1 MVNHR
6 RPPLPRTAGA
16 FPSRDHDCDAS
27 GDDLHTEP
35 AQPIEHE
42 KHSAANVED
51 MLAIGRRHTL
61 AGDLP
66 SATQQFQRAV
76 ELAPRSALCKAEL
89 GRALVR
95 QGKPGD
101 GFSSLVAA
109 FEIDSLCPGVKDG
122 FLEYYRAEIE
132 ADPTNI
138 GLHEGLAALSVDSG
152 RPAEAAACY
161 RRCLDLAASPSPA
174 SGQVTDSVRIDR
186 WSVALFKCHASLCDW
201 DDWNAEARALRAA
214 VRRRG
219 GGEKRR
225 SVGKEGEGG
234 GGEEGLGEA
243 VTVTSSPPP
252 RLHGSDR
259 ALLLGLELLPG
270 ERQGRHAAL
279 WSNMGTEGPNDTG
292 GGAVGKAVGE
302 TAREAPARSA
312 KEMKTATATENGG
325 PAESP
330 SLITAAFEAAS
341 AEAATDA
348 ANEGDVSRPALHPFD
363 SLSAPLSIGDCF
375 AVAQQ
380 QSRAILAEA
389 SGTRGVKPETSERDG
404 RPRQRR
410 RRPLAA
416 ASSRDSRGRVR
427 LGFVSGD
434 LMGTHPL
441 THLMQSTFG
450 MIDPDQFEV
459 FLYALNPDDGSAQ
472 RRRMEKEVEHFRDLS
487 ALTALEAATAI
498 SQDGVGV
505 LVNLNGYAGTAKSA
519 DIFALGP
526 AAVAVSYMGFPGTMG
541 SSDMVDYVLA
551 DGIVIP
557 KEMRRFYAEKV
568 LEMPNCYFVNDYRQ
582 SEMAVM
588 DAPAPNRADHALPPQ
603 RAVSSDSRGRPVGDA
618 LQAARLHSGGQRDNR
633 DQAPK
638 QGGEEEAQQGG
649 GGGGDENRGAGGG
662 VGVVLCNFNRLHK
675 IDPHTF
681 GAWME
686 VLRTVPGTVLWLLDG
701 GETARA
707 NLRRQARLAG
717 VHEDRIVFAPIV
729 GKEEHLQRLRL
740 ADLFVDTPLYNAHTV
755 GCDALWAG
763 VPMITLR
770 GVKMASRVGASLVE
784 AAGMPELVV
793 DSLEEYTRLVQA
805 LARDDQLRHGFR
817 DKLGRARRTCPLF
830 DTRRWV
836 RDAEDAL
843 RWAWERHESG
853 LPPAHRQ
860 AGDIGEAGRAL

>member
-1 MVNHR
+1 MAELVYDWPNSSTRAGNTRLFIWLQTNLPNSFTNTPSMCPYVLVHAAVCPERFASVHR
-6 RPPLPRTAGA
+6 
-16 FPSRDHDCDAS
+16 F
-27 GDDLHTEP
+27 
-35 AQPIEHE
+35 
-42 KHSAANVED
+42 V
-51 MLAIGRRHTL
+51 
-61 AGDLP
+61 
-66 SATQQFQRAV
+66 RAV
-76 ELAPRSALCKAEL
+76 VQQHPLTFPPVTRWIFRFIHCLHPHPT
-89 GRALVR
+89 VH
-95 QGKPGD
+95 Q
-101 GFSSLVAA
+101 
-109 FEIDSLCPGVKDG
+109 
-122 FLEYYRAEIE
+122 

-441 THLMQSTFG
+441 THLMQ
-450 MIDPDQFEV
+450 
-459 FLYALNPDDGSAQ
+459 
-472 RRRMEKEVEHFRDLS
+472 
-487 ALTALEAATAI
+487 
-498 SQDGVGV
+498 
-505 LVNLNGYAGTAKSA
+505 
-519 DIFALGP
+519 
-526 AAVAVSYMGFPGTMG
+526 
-541 SSDMVDYVLA
+541 
-551 DGIVIP
+551 
-557 KEMRRFYAEKV
+557 
-568 LEMPNCYFVNDYRQ
+568 
-582 SEMAVM
+582 
-588 DAPAPNRADHALPPQ
+588 
-603 RAVSSDSRGRPVGDA
+603 
-618 LQAARLHSGGQRDNR
+618 AR
-633 DQAPK
+633 
-638 QGGEEEAQQGG
+638 
-649 GGGGDENRGAGGG
+649 
-662 VGVVLCNFNRLHK
+662 
-675 IDPHTF
+675 
-681 GAWME
+681 
-686 VLRTVPGTVLWLLDG
+686 
-701 GETARA
+701 
-707 NLRRQARLAG
+707 
-717 VHEDRIVFAPIV
+717 
-729 GKEEHLQRLRL
+729 
-740 ADLFVDTPLYNAHTV
+740 
-755 GCDALWAG
+755 
-763 VPMITLR
+763 
-770 GVKMASRVGASLVE
+770 
-784 AAGMPELVV
+784 
-793 DSLEEYTRLVQA
+793 
-805 LARDDQLRHGFR
+805 
-817 DKLGRARRTCPLF
+817 
-830 DTRRWV
+830 
-836 RDAEDAL
+836 
-843 RWAWERHESG
+843 
-853 LPPAHRQ
+853 
-860 AGDIGEAGRAL
+860 